1 MSSST
6 THRGVYSILIGCYN
20 ILTSHSTTLNADQG
34 HFNQLLALV
43 EAKQPGVLRFT
54 STPAICVRRER
65 TYR

>member
-43 EAKQPGVLRFT
+43 EAKQVH
-54 STPAICVRRER
+54 TPFQLLWE
-65 TYR
+65 